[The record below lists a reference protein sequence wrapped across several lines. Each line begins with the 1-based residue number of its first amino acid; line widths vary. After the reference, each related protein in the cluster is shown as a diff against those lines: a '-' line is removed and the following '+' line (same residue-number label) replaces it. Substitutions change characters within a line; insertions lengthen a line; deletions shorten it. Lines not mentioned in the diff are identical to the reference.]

1 MYNFNLIFNLILDFV
16 SQELTAD
23 VIIEYNLEFICLIL
37 NIYVQSCT
45 DSLLFTPYGQFIT
58 DVNSNNIFYFYI
70 SNFYYDFNLSFITF
84 ISGNASHSIHRCP
97 WQIFSEQ
104 QN

>member
-1 MYNFNLIFNLILDFV
+1 MYDFNLIFNLILDFV

-45 DSLLFTPYGQFIT
+45 DSHGVHTLRSVH
-58 DVNSNNIFYFYI
+58 D
-70 SNFYYDFNLSFITF
+70 
-84 ISGNASHSIHRCP
+84 
-97 WQIFSEQ
+97 
-104 QN
+104 